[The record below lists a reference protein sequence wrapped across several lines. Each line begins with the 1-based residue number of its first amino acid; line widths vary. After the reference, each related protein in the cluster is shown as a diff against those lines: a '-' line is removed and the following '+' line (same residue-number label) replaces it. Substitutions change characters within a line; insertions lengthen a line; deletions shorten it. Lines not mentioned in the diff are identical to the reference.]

1 MLAGFLKMALGDYG
15 MKHKAYLSII
25 GTLVLVSLL
34 FSGCQNKKDTRRQHM
49 RTIGVVITNDV
60 DYVFEELFVYPSST
74 DEMGKD
80 FIQNKAG
87 IRKIGSYGV
96 TVEDSGSY
104 NILVRDYGGGVYT
117 FNGIPFM
124 NTDHGVI
131 YFGDRSSNKPDEW
144 ELFITVYN
152 FGGGEETYPG
162 EYIVPGDAPDH
173 PQSPL
178 KERVEYR
185 FAIENTTE
193 RPIRFISMKEYSAQH
208 KGEVELH
215 IRELGAGKTINISG
229 KLIEDDAEITE
240 WVLYLEYLDSDG
252 KTMKSVTFTDPFNP
266 WETKKIVVSEENGK
280 YKMTA
285 S

>member
-1 MLAGFLKMALGDYG
+1 MKRRVWVLLFAALLA
-15 MKHKAYLSII
+15 
-25 GTLVLVSLL
+25 VSL
-34 FSGCQNKKDTRRQHM
+34 FFTGCQKKQDTRRQHM

-74 DEMGKD
+74 DEMGPD
-80 FIQNKAG
+80 FIQNKGG

-117 FNGIPFM
+117 FENIPFLD
-124 NTDHGVI
+124 TDHGTI
-131 YFGDRSSNKPDEW
+131 YFGDRSSDDPEEW
-144 ELFITVYN
+144 ELFITVRS

-162 EYIVPGDAPDH
+162 AYVIPGDAPDH

-185 FAIENTTE
+185 FTLENTTE
-193 RPIRFISMKEYSAQH
+193 YAIRFISMKEFNAQH
-208 KGEVELH
+208 KGEVELY
-215 IRELGAGKTINISG
+215 IRELGAGKTANISG

-240 WVLYLEYLDSDG
+240 WALYIEYLDADG
-252 KTMKSVTFTDPFNP
+252 KTVHSLTFDDPFNP
-266 WETKKIVVSEENGK
+266 WETKKIVVSEDGGK
-280 YKMTA
+280 LAMEATE
-285 S
+285 